1 MLTNNQI
8 IMMRKIL
15 LFLFCI
21 ALAWSAKAQQRNVTG
36 KVTDAADGSGL
47 PGVSVLVKGTSNGTV
62 SDSDGNYSI
71 DAPAQAV
78 ITFSF
83 IGFRTQEIALGERAI
98 IDVSMTADITQL
110 SEVVVIGYGERE
122 KKDLTG
128 SISTLNA
135 KELNNEI
142 RMTPELAMQ
151 GKMAGVFVSNPG
163 SDPNA
168 RPIIRI
174 RGVSTLGFNDP
185 LYVIDGVPITEGGA
199 GSAVGRDQDLR
210 GPVNIMNMINPND
223 IESIS
228 VLKDASATA
237 IYGVRAS
244 NGVILIQTKRG
255 KEGKARINFSSN
267 YGIQNIKKRYDVL
280 NTQEYVNLYNEAW
293 NNNTVAGRALSDWGT
308 LYDPNSP
315 EYLGNSPTYNWMD
328 NATVKNAS
336 IQDYN
341 LSVSGGT
348 QKSTYALGGGYAS
361 QQNAVFKS
369 QFSRYSFF
377 INSDHQVTN
386 WLKLGESFRLIYS
399 QTEADGG
406 PGIANASLI
415 NPWQPLFDPSQ
426 SNGYALP
433 RGTVKGVS
441 NSRGFGNSTRDNFLA
456 IDPLVYDQRGML
468 RNLGSAYAEVTPL
481 KGLRVRGTLSVDYYT
496 NTKESFSLPEA
507 GLYNA
512 QAGTLNANGSS
523 YGRRQSENFNIVK
536 EFLIGYNKSFGD
548 HKIDIVLNAM
558 DQKYNWNNIDQS
570 VNNTGI
576 LSFDQ
581 RRMVEG
587 ILPADKNL
595 FVERNRSGLLGYMAR
610 VSYNYNSK
618 YYLDATVRRDGSS
631 KFAPGY
637 KWGTFP
643 AVGAAWRVS
652 GENFMSGTTN
662 WLDDLKIRLGWGK
675 SGNQETRDFAY
686 LSLLNN
692 NPKYAVGSNGGTPGT
707 IVNGAILGDF
717 PVVDMSWETV
727 TTQNIGFDAL
737 FLNSKLSFT
746 MEYYHRFTEGILQGI
761 EIPRVIGAL
770 NNPVVNLASVVNNGI
785 EMQIGFNEK
794 IGELGI
800 HANANF
806 TTVKN
811 RVTKLYRNQPQGG
824 RIEVG
829 YPINY
834 IFGYQMG
841 GIFQNQAEIDQWRL
855 TNSSPGT
862 ETQLSPGDIFF
873 NDLNGPALPEDGPDA
888 YLNRN
893 PDGVTNGFDQTY
905 LGKTIPGFF
914 WGMGVNLDYKG
925 FDFGLTFRGLG
936 DVQRVNGVRWS
947 GESMGNGGVN
957 ALSSVSGRWTSENP
971 SNTMPRAISGDP
983 SQNARFSN
991 RWVEDA
997 SFFRLQNAQ
1006 LGYNLN
1012 TNSKVLQ
1019 KMGATNL
1026 RVFTS
1031 LSNVFV
1037 ISPYTGLDPEDDSTP
1052 ITLMF
1057 GLNLGF

>member
-1 MLTNNQI
+1 
-8 IMMRKIL
+8 MRKKIL
-15 LFLFCI
+15 LICCCLVI
-21 ALAWSAKAQQRNVTG
+21 GWSAIAQQRNVTG
-36 KVTDAADGSGL
+36 KVTDAADGTGL
-47 PGVSVLVKGTSNGTV
+47 PGASILVKGTTNGTV
-62 SDSDGNYSI
+62 SDSNGNYSI
-71 DAPAQAV
+71 AASSEDV
-78 ITFSF
+78 LTFSF
-83 IGFRTQEIALGERAI
+83 IGYKSQELPVGERASV
-98 IDVSMTADITQL
+98 DVSMTLDVNQL

-128 SISTLNA
+128 SISTLNS
-135 KELNNEI
+135 KELNNET

-168 RPIIRI
+168 RPTIRI

-199 GSAVGRDQDLR
+199 GSSDGRVQDLR

-255 KEGKARINFSSN
+255 KEGAARINFSAN

-280 NTQEYVNLYNEAW
+280 NTQQYVDLYNEAW
-293 NNNTVAGRALSDWGT
+293 DNNTVQKRANDPFGT
-308 LYDPNSP
+308 LFDPSSP

-328 NATVKNAS
+328 EAVVKNAA

-341 LSVSGGT
+341 LSISGGS
-348 QKSTYALGGGYAS
+348 QKSTYALGAGYAN
-361 QQNAVFKS
+361 QQNALYKS

-377 INSDHQVTN
+377 INSDHQLTN
-386 WLKLGESFRLIYS
+386 WLKMGESFRLIYS
-399 QTEADGG
+399 KTDADGG
-406 PGIANASLI
+406 PGIQNATLI

-426 SNGYALP
+426 PNGFAYPA
-433 RGTVKGVS
+433 GTVDGVN
-441 NSRGFGNSTRDNFLA
+441 NSRGYGNSTRDNFLA
-456 IDPLVYDQRGML
+456 IDPLTNDQRAL
-468 RNLGSAYAEVTPL
+468 FRNLGSVYAEISPL
-481 KGLRVRGTLSVDYYT
+481 KGLRFRGTLSVDYYT
-496 NTKESFSLPEA
+496 NTKEVFTLPEA
-507 GLYNA
+507 GLYSA
-512 QAGTLNANGSS
+512 QAGTLNSNGST
-523 YGRRQSENFNIVK
+523 YGRRQSENINLVK

-576 LSFDQ
+576 LDFDQ
-581 RRMVEG
+581 RRMDEG
-587 ILPADKNL
+587 IAPEDKSL

-643 AVGAAWRVS
+643 AVGAAWRIS
-652 GENFMSGTTN
+652 GENFMSGTTG
-662 WLDDLKIRLGWGK
+662 WLDDLKFRLGWGK

-686 LSLLNN
+686 LSLVNY
-692 NPKYAVGSNGGTPGT
+692 NPKYAVGSNGPGLGT

-717 PVVDMSWETV
+717 PIVDMSWETV

-737 FLNSKLSFT
+737 FLKSKLSFT
-746 MEYYHRFTEGILQGI
+746 MEYYNRFTEGILQGI
-761 EIPRVIGAL
+761 QIPKVIGAL
-770 NNPVVNLASVVNNGI
+770 NNPVVNLASVVNQGI
-785 EMQIGFNEK
+785 EMQLGFNEK
-794 IGELGI
+794 IGDLGI

-811 RVTKLYRNQPQGG
+811 RVTKLYRDQPQGG

-841 GIFQNQAEIDQWRL
+841 GIFQNQAEIDNWKL
-855 TNSSPGT
+855 TNSSPGNV
-862 ETQLSPGDIFF
+862 TQLSPGDIYF
-873 NDLNGPALPEDGPDA
+873 NDINGPALPEDGPDA

-893 PDGVTNGFDQTY
+893 PDGITNGFDQTY

-914 WGMGVNLDYKG
+914 YGIGVNLDYKG
-925 FDFGLTFRGLG
+925 FDFGLAFRGLG
-936 DVQRVNGVRWS
+936 DVQRVNNVRWS
-947 GESMGNGGVN
+947 GETMGTGGVN
-957 ALSSVSGRWTSENP
+957 ALTSVNNRWTPENP
-971 SNTMPRAISGDP
+971 STTMPRAISGDP
-983 SQNARFSN
+983 SQNSRFSN

-997 SFFRLQNAQ
+997 GFFRLQNVQ

-1012 TNSKVLQ
+1012 ASSGVLQ

-1037 ISPYTGLDPEDDSTP
+1037 LSPYTGLDPEDDSTP
-1052 ITLMF
+1052 TTMMF

>member
-1 MLTNNQI
+1 
-8 IMMRKIL
+8 MMRKIL
-15 LFLFCI
+15 LFCYCM
-21 ALAWSAKAQQRNVTG
+21 ALVWSASAQQRNVTG
-36 KVTDAADGSGL
+36 KVTDAEDGAGL
-47 PGVSVLVKGTSNGTV
+47 PGVSIIVKGTTNGTV
-62 SDSDGNYSI
+62 SDSDGKYRL
-71 DAPAQAV
+71 DASSDDV

-83 IGFRTQEIALGERAI
+83 IGYKREEVSVGDRTT
-98 IDVSMTADITQL
+98 IDVSMTVDINQL

-168 RPIIRI
+168 RPTIRI

-185 LYVIDGVPITEGGA
+185 LYVIDGIPITEGGA
-199 GSAVGRDQDLR
+199 SGGGREQDLR
-210 GPVNIMNMINPND
+210 GPINIMNMINPND

-255 KEGKARINFSSN
+255 KEGKARINFSAN

-280 NTQEYVNLYNEAW
+280 NTQAYVNLYNEAW
-293 NNNTVAGRALSDWGT
+293 DNNTVQGRAGNDFGT
-308 LYDPNSP
+308 LYDPSSP

-328 NATVKNAS
+328 EATVKNAA

-341 LSVSGGT
+341 LSISGGT
-348 QKSTYALGGGYAS
+348 QKSTYALGGGFAN
-361 QQNAVFKS
+361 QENALYRS

-377 INSDHQVTN
+377 INSDHQLTN
-386 WLKLGESFRLIYS
+386 WLKMGESFRLVYS
-399 QTEADGG
+399 KTDADGG
-406 PGIANASLI
+406 PGIQDATLI
-415 NPWQPLFDPSQ
+415 NPWQPLFDPNQ
-426 SNGYALP
+426 PNGYALP
-433 RGTVKGVS
+433 RGIVKGVS
-441 NSRGFGNSTRDNFLA
+441 NSRGYGNSTRDNFLA
-456 IDPLVYDQRGML
+456 RGALLYDQRAML
-468 RNLGSAYAEVTPL
+468 RNLGSVYAEVSPL
-481 KGLRVRGTLSVDYYT
+481 KGLRLRGTLSVDYFT
-496 NTKESFSLPEA
+496 NTKEAFSLPEA
-507 GLYNA
+507 DLYSA
-512 QAGTLNANGSS
+512 QSGTLNTNGSS
-523 YGRRQSENFNIVK
+523 YGRRQSENINIVK

-558 DQKYNWNNIDQS
+558 DQKYSWNNFDQS

-576 LSFDQ
+576 LDFDQ
-581 RRMVEG
+581 RVMVEG
-587 ILPADKNL
+587 ILPEDKNL

-618 YYLDATVRRDGSS
+618 YYVDATVRRDGSS

-643 AVGAAWRVS
+643 AVGAAWRLS
-652 GENFMSGTTN
+652 GENFMAGTTN
-662 WLDDLKIRLGWGK
+662 WLDDLKLRAGWGK
-675 SGNQETRDFAY
+675 SGNQETRNFAF
-686 LSLLNN
+686 LSLVNN
-692 NPKYAVGSNGGTPGT
+692 NPKYAVGSNGLTPGT

-717 PVVDMSWETV
+717 PIVDMSWETV

-737 FLNSKLSFT
+737 FLKSKLSFT
-746 MEYYHRFTEGILQGI
+746 LEYYHRFTEGILQGI
-761 EIPRVIGAL
+761 QIPKVIGAL
-770 NNPVVNLASVVNNGI
+770 TNPVVNLASVVNKGF

-806 TTVKN
+806 TTVNN
-811 RVTKLYRNQPQGG
+811 RVTKLYRNQPQNGG
-824 RIEVG
+824 NNDRIEVG

-841 GIFQNQAEIDQWRL
+841 GIFQNQAEIDEWRL
-855 TNSSPGT
+855 TNSSPGN
-862 ETQLSPGDIFF
+862 ETQLSPGDIYF

-893 PDGVTNGFDQTY
+893 PDGITNGNDRTY

-914 WGMGVNLDYKG
+914 YGLGVNLDYKG

-936 DVQRVNGVRWS
+936 DVQRVNGVRQS
-947 GESMGNGGVN
+947 GESMGAGGVN
-957 ALSSVSGRWTSENP
+957 ALTSVNNRWTPENP

-983 SQNARFSN
+983 SSNARFSD

-997 SFFRLQNAQ
+997 GFFRLQNAQ

-1012 TNSKVLQ
+1012 ASSKVLQ

-1037 ISPYTGLDPEDDSTP
+1037 ISPYTGLDPENDSTP
-1052 ITLMF
+1052 TTLMF
-1057 GLNLGF
+1057 GVNLGF